1 MYFNKNWDVT
11 EYSMLT
17 DEEKAVE
24 FRRSYYSMISAL
36 CGTVPELFDD
46 EEETIAILA
55 AQPLFPRLLS
65 PESQTDELPEQKLK
79 LKRKT
84 PLYQQP
90 RRERRHFKLPKL
102 KSFAWKGRQ

>member
-17 DEEKAVE
+17 EEEKASE
-24 FRRSYYSMISAL
+24 FRRSYYSMMSAV
-36 CGTVPELFDD
+36 CGTIPELI
-46 EEETIAILA
+46 EEEEECMAILA
-55 AQPLFPRLLS
+55 SKSLLPRLLT
-65 PESQTDELPEQKLK
+65 PEPEMDQPSEQQM
-79 LKRKT
+79 KRMQ
-84 PLYQQP
+84 PLYQHP